1 MGTDDV
7 VDVAW
12 LVILVAFLLV
22 IFIPGILGFL
32 SGNVTLTEYLTPSW
46 EGFAQEKPMLFAWVV
61 VIGVLIFGSRFARL
75 LEVS

>member
-12 LVILVAFLLV
+12 LAILAVFLLV
-22 IFIPGILGFL
+22 IFIPELLGFL
-32 SGNVTLTEYLTPSW
+32 SGNVTLEEYLTPSW
-46 EGFAQEKPMLFAWVV
+46 YGFAQESPNLFAWVV